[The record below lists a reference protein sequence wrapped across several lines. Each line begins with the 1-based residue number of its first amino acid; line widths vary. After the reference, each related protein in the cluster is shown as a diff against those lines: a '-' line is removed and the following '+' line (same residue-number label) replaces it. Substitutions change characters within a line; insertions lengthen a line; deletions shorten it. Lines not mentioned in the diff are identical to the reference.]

1 MKRNS
6 TILSLHT
13 RYQSR
18 RLTLLII
25 LLASYIIPLA
35 HSRTV
40 QYTRVSTITQILA
53 VVFAEQRQSEG
64 FVRPRRN
71 GDGEWCC
78 PLLRFVVEHW
88 DCAVVGL
95 DAD

>member
-18 RLTLLII
+18 RLTLLIV
-25 LLASYIIPLA
+25 LLASHTIPFA

-40 QYTRVSTITQILA
+40 QYTRISAIAQILA
-53 VVFAEQRQSEG
+53 GWVRRDDQSSFVTMETRLRKRQIVPKRWILYQ
-64 FVRPRRN
+64 FQ
-71 GDGEWCC
+71 
-78 PLLRFVVEHW
+78 
-88 DCAVVGL
+88 
-95 DAD
+95 